1 MNLLEME
8 VEKDLTHLKG
18 HLMKNKET
26 KKAANK
32 ENQIFKLA
40 DKARL
45 NELVYELAKSKEEFI
60 KQNGE
65 GKLNDF

>member
-1 MNLLEME
+1 MTNRNTQRAKNKNLLEME

-18 HLMKNKET
+18 LLMKNKEI

-32 ENQIFKLA
+32 ENQIVKLA

-45 NELVYELAKSKEEFI
+45 KELVEV
-60 KQNGE
+60 
-65 GKLNDF
+65 LNR